1 MSRIFVIEDELSI
14 NKMICMNLN
23 IFGYQTL
30 SAYTGREALDIIGNG
45 ERIDLALVDV
55 MIPETDG
62 FELLKP
68 LTEHHIPVIFLTAKG
83 DIESK
88 LMGLTGGAEDY
99 IVKPFEIPELLVRID
114 KVLKR
119 YMRNEMTLHIG
130 DIEINISSRSVK
142 KSGEILALT
151 PMEFDLLM
159 LLAKNKNVA
168 VTRERLL
175 AEVWGINYQ
184 GETRTVDVH
193 IGKLRR
199 KTGLALV
206 PVSKFGY
213 RLEDT
218 P

>member
-1 MSRIFVIEDELSI
+1 
-14 NKMICMNLN
+14 MICMNLG
-23 IFGYQTL
+23 ISGYETV
-30 SAYTGREALDIIGNG
+30 SAYTGREALEIIDSG
-45 ERIDLALVDV
+45 ECIDLALVDV
-55 MIPETDG
+55 MIPEMNG

-151 PMEFDLLM
+151 PMEFDLLL